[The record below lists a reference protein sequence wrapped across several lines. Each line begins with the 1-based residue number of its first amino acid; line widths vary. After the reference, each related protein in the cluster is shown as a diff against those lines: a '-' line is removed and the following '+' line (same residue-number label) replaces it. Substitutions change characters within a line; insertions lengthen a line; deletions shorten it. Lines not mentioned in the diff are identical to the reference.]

1 MSLTRNAG
9 SAKLKLL
16 QEAYRPWSYLD
27 VYVCWAVALRLLGTP
42 CVIEGPCK
50 AQLTRLRLIM
60 KVLVA

>member
-1 MSLTRNAG
+1 MSVTRNAV

-16 QEAYRPWSYLD
+16 LEAYRPWSYLD

-50 AQLTRLRLIM
+50 AQYTRLRLIM
-60 KVLVA
+60 